1 MSSGVSGAS
10 VVLCK
15 GLQVRNENDLKAYLA
30 GTKEIDLTPS
40 AEYGVQVIAAIEKNH
55 SFTANLNVMNHGLMP
70 SLPPECS
77 VEVPCLVNGGGIF
90 PCRIENY
97 PEQLACLNRGMIN
110 VQLMG
115 AQGALNCDR
124 RAIFHAIAADP
135 NTQSKLG
142 LDEIQAMT
150 DELFEAL
157 RSEIDP
163 RFFR

>member
-1 MSSGVSGAS
+1 MA
-10 VVLCK
+10 
-15 GLQVRNENDLKAYLA
+15 
-30 GTKEIDLTPS
+30 
-40 AEYGVQVIAAIEKNH
+40 AEYGAAFAKTEVALNGEKAPGNR
-55 SFTANLNVMNHGLMP
+55 TEETNLGDLCADAYRDQSGADVA
-70 SLPPECS
+70 
-77 VEVPCLVNGGGIF
+77 LVNGGGIF
-90 PCRIENY
+90 PARIENY

-157 RSEIDP
+157 RSEMSPVCRLKKMADGRYIMK
-163 RFFR
+163 RYH